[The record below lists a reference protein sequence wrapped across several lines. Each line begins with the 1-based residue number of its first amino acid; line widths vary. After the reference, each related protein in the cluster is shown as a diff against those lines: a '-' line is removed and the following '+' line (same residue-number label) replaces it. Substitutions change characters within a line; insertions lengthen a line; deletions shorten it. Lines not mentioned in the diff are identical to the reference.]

1 MEAEKLLLVLELR
14 YHVYHFIGLINRPE
28 KHLINLVPE
37 SVQEFSRLEVLTQG
51 SLRDFQAFQRNLKVE
66 PFACNPLNFLH
77 PLLLNQVLLQ
87 AGLSGCPAVLEA
99 VAISGKLYDF
109 RPIRG
114 SSRGYLATGST
125 HRIISG
131 VDLAL
136 EYETD
141 HVVYLLNG
149 FVDRM
154 LLYVFQGS
162 IFLVINLDSL
172 LCWKGTLWFGQFLV
186 LLLWHLLLLFLELL
200 IWRAI
205 SVRAGW
211 LNLRA
216 IRFLS

>member
-1 MEAEKLLLVLELR
+1 
-14 YHVYHFIGLINRPE
+14 
-28 KHLINLVPE
+28 
-37 SVQEFSRLEVLTQG
+37 VQEFSRLEVLTQG

-87 AGLSGCPAVLEA
+87 ASLSGVPAVLEA
-99 VAISGKLYDF
+99 VAIPGQLYDF

-114 SSRGYLATGST
+114 SSWWYLATRCT
-125 HRIISG
+125 HCIISG

-136 EYETD
+136 EYEAD
-141 HVVYLLNG
+141 HVVNLLNG
-149 FVDRM
+149 FIDRM
-154 LLYVFQGS
+154 LLNVFQGS
-162 IFLVINLDSL
+162 IFLVINLDPL
-172 LCWKGTLWFGQFLV
+172 LGWQDTLRFGQVLV

-200 IWRAI
+200 IGRAL
-205 SVRAGW
+205 SVGAGW